1 MKRTTPKRGPIFSKE
16 KTENIRKVMGIIIMV
31 VACLLMCW
39 ISVSSGTYHLEP
51 GEEYLKSYSVVPFI
65 GLEIPIGAIAFRVI
79 SFFVIMGI
87 SVVGAFIAYSSND
100 DVESAVGILISWTAI
115 FGIACNLSLLLLDPY
130 NVKKGDALLTEMFSE
145 DNGYTSTPSSL
156 EPGNYKKF
164 GVFLGEL
171 EGNDKGKN
179 ADAYPNLKTAFSES
193 NPNSDRLYKVVEKDN
208 HYYLVGASNDADS
221 TKQVKNYGELSSEQV
236 KELTKLL
243 KDSL

>member
-1 MKRTTPKRGPIFSKE
+1 MGTP
-16 KTENIRKVMGIIIMV
+16 
-31 VACLLMCW
+31 
-39 ISVSSGTYHLEP
+39 
-51 GEEYLKSYSVVPFI
+51 VPPHPF
-65 GLEIPIGAIAFRVI
+65 
-79 SFFVIMGI
+79 
-87 SVVGAFIAYSSND
+87 
-100 DVESAVGILISWTAI
+100 
-115 FGIACNLSLLLLDPY
+115 
-130 NVKKGDALLTEMFSE
+130 
-145 DNGYTSTPSSL
+145 